1 MLGPP
6 LKVPLLPRKVQCAS
20 VLAAKEEMQIENNAT
35 GDNLSDHSN

>member
-6 LKVPLLPRKVQCAS
+6 LKVPLLLRKVRYAF
-20 VLAAKEEMQIENNAT
+20 VLAAKEETQIENNAT